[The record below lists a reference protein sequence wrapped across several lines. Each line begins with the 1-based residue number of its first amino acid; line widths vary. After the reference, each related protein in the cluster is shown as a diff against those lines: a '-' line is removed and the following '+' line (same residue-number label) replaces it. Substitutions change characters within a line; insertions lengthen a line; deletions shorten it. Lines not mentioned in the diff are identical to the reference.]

1 MANTKNKTTKNTIKT
16 NISENKVKKNEEVK
30 EQVVSETKDN
40 TVAQLQEMVKMLQEQ
55 VQNLLKE
62 KQEYKEEAEA
72 KNEIVSD
79 NPTRMIKVISLCPN
93 ALYLSQGE
101 RGEGKIYSFPTMG
114 SKKMIPANIL
124 DDIVS
129 SHLTFAEKGYF
140 YICDK
145 QFIEEHGLENEYQ
158 QMKSPEIITTILTQD
173 NKTFKEVLS
182 SCSDG
187 QFEIILDYIVNSIV
201 KGEILLDG
209 FEDDGRANILTREYR
224 KRSGK
229 DYNLREKID
238 DLIVCRKK

>member
-1 MANTKNKTTKNTIKT
+1 MANTKNKTIKNTIKT
-16 NISENKVKKNEEVK
+16 NVNENKVKKNEEVK
-30 EQVVSETKDN
+30 EQIVPETKDN
-40 TVAQLQEMVKMLQEQ
+40 TITQLQEMVKMLQEQ

-62 KQEYKEEAEA
+62 KQEYKEEIET
-72 KNEIVSD
+72 KNEVVTD

-173 NKTFKEVLS
+173 NKTFKDVLA

-187 QFEIILDYIVNSIV
+187 QFEIILDYIINSIV
-201 KGEILLDG
+201 KGDISIDD

-224 KRSGK
+224 RRSGK

>member
-1 MANTKNKTTKNTIKT
+1 MASTKNKTIKNTIKT
-16 NISENKVKKNEEVK
+16 NIDENKTKKSETIK
-30 EQVVSETKDN
+30 EQVLSEAKDN
-40 TVAQLQEMVKMLQEQ
+40 TVTQLQEMVKMLQEQ
-55 VQNLLKE
+55 VQNLLRE
-62 KQEYKEEAEA
+62 KQEYKEEVESKSETA
-72 KNEIVSD
+72 ID

-101 RGEGKIYSFPTMG
+101 RGEGKIYNFPTMG

-145 QFIEEHGLENEYQ
+145 QFVEEHGLESEYQ

-173 NKTFKEVLS
+173 NKTFKDVLT

-187 QFEIILDYIVNSIV
+187 QFEIILEYVVNSIV
-201 KGEILLDG
+201 KGEISLDD

>member
-201 KGEILLDG
+201 KGEILLDD